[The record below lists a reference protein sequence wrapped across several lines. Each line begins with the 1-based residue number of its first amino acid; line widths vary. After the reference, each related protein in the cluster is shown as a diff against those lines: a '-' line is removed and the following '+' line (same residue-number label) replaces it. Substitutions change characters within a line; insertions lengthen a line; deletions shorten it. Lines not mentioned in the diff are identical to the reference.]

1 MGKGKK
7 SSGVSKASKG
17 ERKSSISTR
26 LNDPLARA
34 LNQQKAL
41 AKGKRIVVTVPNP
54 NTAQTNKPFVRVAYD
69 HKNIKGVVI
78 S

>member
-1 MGKGKK
+1 MAKGKS
-7 SSGVSKASKG
+7 SSGKNYVSKG

-26 LNDPLARA
+26 VNDPLARA

-41 AKGKRIVVTVPNP
+41 AKGKRIVVTVANP
-54 NTAQTNKPFVRVAYD
+54 NTAQTNKPFIRIAYD
-69 HKNIKGVVI
+69 HKNIKGTVI